1 MQFEWDERKADSNA
15 RKHGVAFEVAELV
28 WDDPAHIVLFDRYA
42 GSEERW
48 HAIGLVRG
56 VTVLTVIHI
65 NHDDVGGELIR
76 IIGAR
81 RATRAERNRYEAQ
94 DD

>member
-1 MQFEWDERKADSNA
+1 MQFEWDLQKAKRNLA
-15 RKHGVAFEVAELV
+15 KHGVAFEVAELV
-28 WDDPAHIVLFDRYA
+28 WDDPAHIVVSDRHKA
-42 GSEERW
+42 GEERW
-48 HAIGLVRG
+48 HAIGLIRDAVI
-56 VTVLTVIHI
+56 LAVIHAYRI
-65 NHDDVGGELIR
+65 RDGEELVR